1 MVKPSR
7 WIKRSIL
14 QAKMDKKKGAYSFRQ
29 FLPYSI
35 WGLLLLGVLLL
46 YVEQQI
52 RLNTLNYEIIAL
64 KEKKRKLEEEKKAY
78 ELELNSLKILTS
90 IESKARQQGLV
101 LPKKGQIQFVD
112 IKKMVNHESSENG
125 E

>member
-1 MVKPSR
+1 
-7 WIKRSIL
+7 
-14 QAKMDKKKGAYSFRQ
+14 MDKKKGAYSFRQ

>member
-1 MVKPSR
+1 MVKQPRVDST
-7 WIKRSIL
+7 INPLID
-14 QAKMDKKKGAYSFRQ
+14 MKKGVHSFRR

-35 WGLLLLGVLLL
+35 WGLFLLGALLL

-64 KEKKRKLEEEKKAY
+64 KEKKQKLEEEKKAY
-78 ELELNSLKILTS
+78 EVELNSLKILTT

-101 LPKKGQIQFVD
+101 LPKKGQIQFID
-112 IKKMVNHESSENG
+112 LKKTADYEP
-125 E
+125 